1 MIGRAVHNLA
11 TNVIAPE
18 ARQFYN
24 NYIAPYYVPGTQNVY
39 GKLSGRTAFR
49 NAVNSP
55 LTINNP
61 INQGLFSLI
70 KKGGNSLLDF
80 LGMQVKDPYT
90 LNADERKLARH
101 GGYKR
106 ANDNFYGMAP
116 SSNEINNNQQY
127 DYRNYIANRAG
138 HTANMRNMGLDPK
151 SPPPQN
157 SGLISDFDILNRMMD
172 SVPSHPKAPRYSTF
186 SPDVYGSKLMEED
199 LGMNEQG
206 QYTQDEHDIMYNYA
220 QMMRNQQGGG

>member
-1 MIGRAVHNLA
+1 MIGRAIHNLA

-18 ARQFYN
+18 ARQFYDN
-24 NYIAPYYVPGTQNVY
+24 HIAPYYVPGTNNLT
-39 GKLSGRTAFR
+39 GKQAVR
-49 NAVNSP
+49 NAINSP
-55 LTINNP
+55 LSINNP

-106 ANDNFYGMAP
+106 ANDNLAGMAP
-116 SSNEINNNQQY
+116 PSY
-127 DYRNYIANRAG
+127 DWRNKPG
-138 HTANMRNMGLDPK
+138 HTSNMRNMGLDPRD
-151 SPPPQN
+151 PPPPPN
-157 SGLISDFDILNRMMD
+157 PYAFDLLNRMMD

-199 LGMNEQG
+199 LGMNAQG
-206 QYTQDEHDIMYNYA
+206 QYTQDEHDMMYNYA

>member
-11 TNVIAPE
+11 TNVIAPQ
-18 ARQFYN
+18 AQQFYDN
-24 NYIAPYYVPGTQNVY
+24 HIAPYYVPGTNNLT
-39 GKLSGRTAFR
+39 GKQAVR
-49 NAVNSP
+49 NAINSP
-55 LTINNP
+55 LAINNP

-106 ANDNFYGMAP
+106 ANDNFYRMASP
-116 SSNEINNNQQY
+116 SY

-138 HTANMRNMGLDPK
+138 HTANMRNMGLNPK

-157 SGLISDFDILNRMMD
+157 SGLISDLDILNRMMD

-206 QYTQDEHDIMYNYA
+206 QYTQDEHDMMYNYA

>member
-1 MIGRAVHNLA
+1 MIGRAVYNLA

-24 NYIAPYYVPGTQNVY
+24 NYIAPHYVPGTQNVY
-39 GKLSGRTAFR
+39 GNLSGKTAFR

-70 KKGGNSLLDF
+70 KRGGNSLLDF

-116 SSNEINNNQQY
+116 PSY

-157 SGLISDFDILNRMMD
+157 SGLISDLDILNRMMD

-199 LGMNEQG
+199 LGMNAQG
-206 QYTQDEHDIMYNYA
+206 QYTQDEHDMMYNYA

>member
-24 NYIAPYYVPGTQNVY
+24 NYIAPHYVPGTQNVY
-39 GKLSGRTAFR
+39 GNLTAKQAFR

-55 LTINNP
+55 LSINNP

-116 SSNEINNNQQY
+116 PSY